1 MSHCARIAGL
11 IAYRHNL
18 PRLARGQSAKFRRH
32 STGEGTWGWCK
43 SNLSVW
49 HAVDISMYARIPPPP
64 FQAWLNSSNSLF
76 EGGGMPISTNRS
88 LWPVTGGSVGIQP
101 GWFSGHSSAFFYIN
115 LGDGTTPENY
125 SSPMLPVFQIK
136 GPNNNL
142 YNGSIC
148 LTQVPLPK
156 GYKAVIGRNATIQV
170 IETAQHG
177 AALYN
182 VRNRSTM
189 IYDHY

>member
-1 MSHCARIAGL
+1 MQMQPIRMACSGYIHVRE
-11 IAYRHNL
+11 N
-18 PRLARGQSAKFRRH
+18 
-32 STGEGTWGWCK
+32 
-43 SNLSVW
+43 
-49 HAVDISMYARIPPPP
+49 PPL
-64 FQAWLNSSNSLF
+64 QAWLNSSNSLF

-101 GWFSGHSSAFFYIN
+101 GWFNGHSSAFFYIN

-136 GPNNNL
+136 GPNNFL

-148 LTQVPLPK
+148 LTQIPLPK
-156 GYKAVIGRNATIQV
+156 GYKAVIGHNATIQV

-182 VRNRSTM
+182 VRNRSPM
-189 IYDHY
+189 IYVIITDCETLSVQTSPLPIQRMYLK

>member
-1 MSHCARIAGL
+1 MACSGYIHVR
-11 IAYRHNL
+11 
-18 PRLARGQSAKFRRH
+18 
-32 STGEGTWGWCK
+32 K
-43 SNLSVW
+43 S
-49 HAVDISMYARIPPPP
+49 PP
-64 FQAWLNSSNSLF
+64 FQAWLNISNSLF

-88 LWPVTGGSVGIQP
+88 LWPVTGGAVGLQP

-115 LGDGTTPENY
+115 LGEGTTPENY
-125 SSPMLPVFQIK
+125 SLPMVPVFQIK

-148 LTQVPLPK
+148 LPQVPLPK
-156 GYKAVIGRNATIQV
+156 NFNAVIGHNATIQV